1 MFHKSCQFFIVK
13 SKTRL
18 TGHSVQW
25 GFLFEQELN
34 CERFSEAM
42 PRLVLVRVV
51 QLLPCQLQPSLPHEP
66 GVEPEVEGALLVVTR
81 HVAGVGL
88 EQHLGVPGQHRAVDR
103 LHCEHI

>member
-1 MFHKSCQFFIVK
+1 M
-13 SKTRL
+13 
-18 TGHSVQW
+18 
-25 GFLFEQELN
+25 
-34 CERFSEAM
+34 
-42 PRLVLVRVV
+42 RVV
-51 QLLPCQLQPSLPHEP
+51 QLLPCQSQLVLLHKG